1 MAWAKSSTAM
11 MPFMDTDRV
20 GLIFLDND
28 LYDLFLDSQ
37 LATVRLGS
45 GHRIIPI
52 ISSVFQAAMK
62 LNKLTIAMHLVVN
75 FEA

>member
-11 MPFMDTDRV
+11 LPLMDTARV
-20 GLIFLDND
+20 GILLLDND

-37 LATVRLGS
+37 LATVRMGN

-62 LNKLTIAMHLVVN
+62 LNKLTIALHLVVN